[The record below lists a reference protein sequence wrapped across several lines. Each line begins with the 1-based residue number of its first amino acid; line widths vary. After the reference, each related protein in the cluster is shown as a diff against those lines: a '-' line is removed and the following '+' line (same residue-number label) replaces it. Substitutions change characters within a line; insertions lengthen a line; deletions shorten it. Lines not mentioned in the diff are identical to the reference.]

1 MHLESSLYDP
11 ALSPGNYDANV
22 MCVALSRVGLAAQW
36 LDYKSAQRAGA
47 TLLDLHKKQQHHAAS
62 DNTPNAQ
69 QQADSMSFSGSTV
82 DGSDPCAWPCICGC
96 GENLSATSSST
107 TETQSTTSATTV
119 TPSTTT
125 IAPHDGA
132 ASSSLTQDA
141 QCDEAVRSGSC
152 PLTMIPNALLL
163 LSAVKW
169 DKVKGVIINVAGSG
183 GLFGSERHWAAV
195 TKIEVPLSQSSVKRH
210 PNVDFLTLPP
220 EALHELLKQ
229 QKNSS
234 QIPLVDEGHEN
245 QENPQTVQVWVNVDS
260 KLTTPKRLRCMAS
273 ALLRLWQQQQ
283 DATVLI
289 ISDEQEQQGIIPGR
303 E

>member
-1 MHLESSLYDP
+1 
-11 ALSPGNYDANV
+11 

-47 TLLDLHKKQQHHAAS
+47 KLLDLHKQQHHAAS
-62 DNTPNAQ
+62 DNTPSAQ
-69 QQADSMSFSGSTV
+69 QQADSMSYSGSAIA
-82 DGSDPCAWPCICGC
+82 GSDPCAWLCVCGC

-107 TETQSTTSATTV
+107 PEPQSTTSAV
-119 TPSTTT
+119 NATPSTNTV
-125 IAPHDGA
+125 APHAGE
-132 ASSSLTQDA
+132 ASSSLAQDA
-141 QCDEAVRSGSC
+141 QRDETVRSGSC

-163 LSAVKW
+163 LSAIKW

-195 TKIEVPLSQSSVKRH
+195 TKIEVPLSQNDELQSSDVPVSSQSSVKRH
-210 PNVDFLTLPP
+210 PNVDVLTLPP

-229 QKNSS
+229 QKGNHS
-234 QIPLVDEGHEN
+234 QIPAVDGGHEH
-245 QENPQTVQVWVNVDS
+245 QENPHTVQVWVNVDS

-273 ALLRLWQQQQ
+273 ALLRLWQQQP

-289 ISDEQEQQGIIPGR
+289 ISDEQEQKGIIPGR